1 MFVES
6 CSAVKALQFLHAAD
20 QSDVVAVSL
29 RCSPPFSPFLLFSLF
44 SKGLTGFVRL
54 QTCGGHPKPSH
65 QVYMH
70 RIGRQSRT
78 DLEGVKKSL

>member
-6 CSAVKALQFLHAAD
+6 CSAVKALVFLHAAGG
-20 QSDVVAVSL
+20 SDVVAVSL
-29 RCSPPFSPFLLFSLF
+29 RCSPPFSPFLFFSLF
-44 SKGLTGFVRL
+44 SKGLTGFARL

-70 RIGRQSRT
+70 RVGRHSHT
-78 DLEGVKKSL
+78 DLEGVKESL